1 MDLFIPKAMLS
12 LAVLI
17 PSTIL
22 DIKTREVPDKFW
34 IVGSIFSLAMTGLE
48 ILTGALSVLS
58 LAVSIAVGSVLGLA
72 LFYMGFFGG
81 ADSKALMF
89 LSLTIPKYPTW
100 FRQMTVSTPIPVLTI
115 FDNSLIL
122 SLCYPLAILTLNL
135 TDLARGRNPFEG
147 LQLKGPISTVVLLL
161 TTRRVSLETLRR
173 KVGYYPAERPV
184 KADGDVVR
192 RPIYFMK
199 AEVDKEELMKEL
211 EPYVAK
217 GLYTDG
223 VLATPT
229 IPFITFITAGLLLIP
244 VGDLVLT
251 LVSILVPR

>member
-1 MDLFIPKAMLS
+1 MDLFIPKAALS
-12 LAVLI
+12 LIILI

-34 IVGSIFSLAMTGLE
+34 VVGSIFSLAMTAVE
-48 ILTGALSVLS
+48 VLTGELSVLS
-58 LAVSIAVGSVLGLA
+58 LAVSITVGSVLGLA

-89 LSLTIPKYPTW
+89 LSLTIPKYPSW

-122 SLCYPLAILTLNL
+122 SLCYPLAILALNL
-135 TDLARGRNPFEG
+135 ADLARGRNPFKG
-147 LQLKGPISTVVLLL
+147 LQLKDPLSTAVLLL
-161 TTRRVSLETLRR
+161 STRRVSLETLRR

-184 KADGDVVR
+184 EVDGDIVR
-192 RPIYFMK
+192 QPIHFMK

-211 EPYVAK
+211 EPYAAK
-217 GLYTDG
+217 GLYADG

-229 IPFITFITAGLLLIP
+229 IPFITFIMIGVLLMP
-244 VGDLVLT
+244 VGDLILT